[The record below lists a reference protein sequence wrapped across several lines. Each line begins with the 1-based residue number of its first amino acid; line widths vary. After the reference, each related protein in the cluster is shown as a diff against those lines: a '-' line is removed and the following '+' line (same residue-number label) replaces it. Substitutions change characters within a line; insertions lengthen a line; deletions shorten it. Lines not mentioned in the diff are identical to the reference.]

1 MEPVRIGYAL
11 LSRIAMRFCLRVATL
26 VTLLLATLPAV
37 STAQSARAP
46 SGTSNSAAARS
57 THVIVVITDGFRWQE
72 LFGGADSTLM
82 GKAGKV
88 SDSTALH
95 REFWRATPD
104 ARRSVLLPFVWGTM
118 ASQGQIL
125 GDSTVGSR
133 AVVTN
138 GLKFSFPGY
147 SEAFTG
153 FPDRRI
159 DSNEHGNNENRTV
172 FEWLNTQ
179 STLKG
184 KVAAFATWHAFR
196 RIINSTRSGI
206 PVFDGWDNAVAPT
219 GTARAAVLRDMLATQ
234 TRMWPTNTVDAIT
247 HYSMLDYTALK
258 KPRVLFIGYGETDEW
273 AHDGRYELYLRSA
286 HQVDK
291 YLAELWANAQANPV
305 TRNKTTLIVT
315 TDHGRGRGAAWTD
328 HGEKVDGAE
337 RVWMAVLG
345 PDVPALGVRRDTPTT
360 QSQVAAT
367 IAAALGLDWPNAE
380 PKAAKPLPV
389 FGR

>member
-172 FEWLNTQ
+172 F
-179 STLKG
+179 
-184 KVAAFATWHAFR
+184 
-196 RIINSTRSGI
+196 
-206 PVFDGWDNAVAPT
+206 
-219 GTARAAVLRDMLATQ
+219 
-234 TRMWPTNTVDAIT
+234 
-247 HYSMLDYTALK
+247 
-258 KPRVLFIGYGETDEW
+258 
-273 AHDGRYELYLRSA
+273 
-286 HQVDK
+286 
-291 YLAELWANAQANPV
+291 
-305 TRNKTTLIVT
+305 
-315 TDHGRGRGAAWTD
+315 
-328 HGEKVDGAE
+328 
-337 RVWMAVLG
+337 
-345 PDVPALGVRRDTPTT
+345 
-360 QSQVAAT
+360 
-367 IAAALGLDWPNAE
+367 
-380 PKAAKPLPV
+380 
-389 FGR
+389 